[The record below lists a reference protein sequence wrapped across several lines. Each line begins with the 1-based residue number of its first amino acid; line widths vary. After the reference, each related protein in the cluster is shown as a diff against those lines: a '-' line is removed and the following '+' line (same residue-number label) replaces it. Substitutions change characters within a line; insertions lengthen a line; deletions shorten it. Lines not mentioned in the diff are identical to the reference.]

1 MWGRA
6 FLGELSLLTLA
17 LEARKAKFKK
27 GKRLPSLL
35 WTQSAFALERI
46 FRGLFVLDSE
56 KRSTVPLSTGALHH
70 RLSSYKMNLYPMFPH
85 FSCILLNQHF
95 SGLSRMYTDRHSCQL
110 KSQQKRH
117 LVEFLVTDF
126 PGSHGAL

>member
-1 MWGRA
+1 MRGRA

-70 RLSSYKMNLYPMFPH
+70 RFSSYKMNSDPMAPH
-85 FSCILLNQHF
+85 FSWILLNQHF
-95 SGLSRMYTDRHSCQL
+95 SGPSRRHTDRHSCQL

-117 LVEFLVTDF
+117 LVEIWETEF